1 MGLGLPWQS
10 SGFRL
15 CASNAGGREFDPWL
29 ENWNPDALWCRQKK
43 KKKDRPKLE
52 LLPMAGGIVKWN
64 DHFGKQN
71 GSSLKC

>member
-29 ENWNPDALWCRQKK
+29 ENWNSDALWCRQKK
-43 KKKDRPKLE
+43 KKRQAKTRTLTHGWWDCKME
-52 LLPMAGGIVKWN
+52 
-64 DHFGKQN
+64 
-71 GSSLKC
+71 